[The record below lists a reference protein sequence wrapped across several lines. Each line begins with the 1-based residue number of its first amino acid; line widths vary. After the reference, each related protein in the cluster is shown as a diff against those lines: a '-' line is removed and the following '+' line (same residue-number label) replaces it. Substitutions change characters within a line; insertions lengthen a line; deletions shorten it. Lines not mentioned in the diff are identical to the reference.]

1 MFEAFSRNKYT
12 ATGVVQWM
20 LNNAW
25 PSLIWHLYDWY
36 LLPGGGY
43 FGTKK
48 ALEPLH
54 PVYGYDDR
62 AVWLVNSRY
71 QEARGLRVT
80 AKVLDLEMNEKAS
93 LEATVD
99 APADSS
105 QKVLA
110 LPKLADSPVHF
121 LQLTVE
127 EGGKPAGS
135 SFYWLSSK
143 PETLD
148 WKKSTWY
155 WTPTATYADFTALK
169 QLPKVSLRAAS
180 QTARRGDD
188 VTTTVTVENPGKTLA
203 FFVRL
208 KVTRGPRGEEILPV
222 RWQDNY
228 FSLLPGERREVSAT
242 FRARDLKQAKPRVE
256 VSGWNVTPALL

>member
-1 MFEAFSRNKYT
+1 
-12 ATGVVQWM
+12 M

-25 PSLIWHLYDWY
+25 PSLIWHLYDHY

-54 PVYGYDDR
+54 PVYGYDDG

-71 QEARGLRVT
+71 QDARGLKVT
-80 AKVLDLEMNEKAS
+80 ARVLDLDMNEKAA
-93 LEATVD
+93 LEATVN
-99 APADSS
+99 AAADSS

-110 LPKLADSPVHF
+110 LPVLKNSPVHF

-155 WTPTATYADFTALK
+155 TTPTASHADFTALQ
-169 QLPKVSLRAAS
+169 QLPRVTLKAAS
-180 QTARRGDD
+180 QTARRGDE
-188 VTTTVTVENPGKTLA
+188 VTTTVTLENPGKTLA

-208 KVTRGPRGEEILPV
+208 KVTRGTRGEEILPV

-228 FSLLPGERREVSAT
+228 LSLWPGEKREVSAT
-242 FRARDLKQAKPRVE
+242 YRARDLKQARPRIE
-256 VSGWNVTPALL
+256 LSGWNVAPAVL